1 MTRFSFLNFLHALP
15 GPGRKRPVRALA
27 GKSPVNRATL
37 SGRLTGSRQPRL
49 RGLWAEGRRRVVYGP
64 DRVVRNFFAAAAL
77 LGLLC
82 VPAARAQN
90 PALPPAA
97 DSNTGIVVQGSGE
110 VNVRPDL
117 ARISLGVQNQATDST
132 AAAQTNT
139 DRTAKVIEAMK
150 RAGVAERDIQ
160 TSNYSIYLQYDSRPK
175 PGQSGLSEQVVAG
188 YQVSNTVRVTVR
200 KIADAGRVLDAAV
213 KAGANVAQ
221 GIQFDL
227 DVPTAAKARADA
239 LRAAV
244 TDALSKARVIADAAG
259 VKQIVLVAIIENGA
273 QGIIRPVYEGMA
285 MMKSADAATPV
296 QPGENT

>member
-1 MTRFSFLNFLHALP
+1 MTRFSFLS
-15 GPGRKRPVRALA
+15 V
-27 GKSPVNRATL
+27 
-37 SGRLTGSRQPRL
+37 
-49 RGLWAEGRRRVVYGP
+49 
-64 DRVVRNFFAAAAL
+64 FAAAFGCL
-77 LGLLC
+77 F

-90 PALPPAA
+90 PAPPQIA
-97 DSNTGIVVQGSGE
+97 DPNTGILVQGNGE

-132 AAAQTNT
+132 AAAQTNA
-139 DRTAKVIEAMK
+139 DRTAKVIDAVK

-160 TSNYSIYLQYDSRPK
+160 TSNYSIYPQYDNRPRPNQ
-175 PGQSGLSEQVVAG
+175 PGQFEQVLTG

-200 KIADAGRVLDAAV
+200 KIVDTGRVLDAAV

-273 QGIIRPVYEGMA
+273 PGIIRPVYEGMA
-285 MMKSADAATPV
+285 MRSAVSDATTPV
-296 QPGENT
+296 QAGENTVTASVTVRYRFFAPGQALP